1 MQADDDD
8 LDLFGEETEEEA
20 AAAAEREAAKKAAGA
35 KKKESEF
42 LLILG
47 SFRYFVW
54 KEVFALRCIDAF
66 HSFDLIHANL
76 TEKKSV
82 FFSSSDC
89 TFSTVRDVYGVYNEI
104 LAVSNCETG
113 Y

>member
-66 HSFDLIHANL
+66 HTFDLIHANL

-89 TFSTVRDVYGVYNEI
+89 TFSTVCDVYIVF
-104 LAVSNCETG
+104 TMRF
-113 Y
+113 